1 MFSKIIQKRKNK
13 SEKIKKKSTNKK
25 ILTKVATNSPM
36 KCELCL
42 VAKEKKQASNEIL
55 KLVFKMN

>member
-1 MFSKIIQKRKNK
+1 MLYKYSTTFLFSFLFLLSKIIQKRKNK

-42 VAKEKKQASNEIL
+42 VER
-55 KLVFKMN
+55 